1 MTDSNPSVLSLTVQ
15 EAPNAYPQEVIR
27 GAAVELFSGRTDF
40 DPREFSTVFSN
51 AGIERRTL
59 ALKLEQYRS
68 MPGPEER
75 NLCYL
80 EVGGAML
87 LEAAERALPQDLRD
101 GITHVVTV
109 STTGIATPSLECDV
123 LQALGLPDS
132 VRRIPVF
139 GLGCAGGVAGLQI
152 ARDLAQGSPDVR
164 VLLLVVEL
172 TSLTLLGGDA
182 SRTNFIACALFG
194 DGAAAAVIGAPA
206 PEHPGLVRLGEGL
219 THLFPN
225 SKDLMGW
232 QVEEGG
238 WRVLVSPRIPTVVK
252 REIAGLVSKVCRD
265 ERPEHW
271 VLHPGG
277 QKILDSY
284 RGALELTDAE
294 MEDSARV
301 LAAHGNMS
309 AVTALFILHRML
321 SGDARVG
328 SGVAT
333 AFGPGFSAEVLGLEF
348 IGATIR

>member
-1 MTDSNPSVLSLTVQ
+1 VTEIKPSILSLTVE
-15 EAPNAYPQEVIR
+15 EAPNAYPQEIIR
-27 GAAVELFSGRTDF
+27 EAAVGLFSGRTDY
-40 DPREFSTVFSN
+40 DPQEFSTVFSN
-51 AGIERRTL
+51 AGIDRRTL
-59 ALKLEQYRS
+59 ALKLEQYAS
-68 MPGPEER
+68 MPGSEAR
-75 NLCYL
+75 NECYL

-87 LEAAERALPQDLRD
+87 LAAAERALPQDLRD

-109 STTGIATPSLECDV
+109 STTGIATPSLDCAV

-152 ARDLAQGSPDVR
+152 ARDLARTSPDAR
-164 VLLLVVEL
+164 VLLLEVEL

-194 DGAAAAVIGAPA
+194 DGASAAVIGTPT
-206 PEHPGLVRLGEGL
+206 PEHPGLVTLGEGI

-232 QVEEGG
+232 HVEEGG
-238 WRVLVSPRIPTVVK
+238 WRVLVSPRIPMVVK
-252 REIAGLVSKVCRD
+252 REIAGLVRTVCGD

-277 QKILDSY
+277 QKILDAY
-284 RGALELTDAE
+284 RVALELSDAE
-294 MEDSARV
+294 MAESARV

-309 AVTALFILHRML
+309 AVTALFILHRIL
-321 SGDARVG
+321 SGEVKPG

-348 IGATIR
+348 TGESIR

>member
-1 MTDSNPSVLSLTVQ
+1 VTEFKPSILSLAVQ
-15 EAPNAYPQEVIR
+15 EAPHAYPQEAIR
-27 GAAVELFSGRTDF
+27 QAAVELFSGRTDF
-40 DPREFSTVFSN
+40 DPQEFSTVFSN

-59 ALKLEQYRS
+59 ALDLERYRT
-68 MPGPEER
+68 MPGSEER

-87 LEAAERALPQDLRD
+87 LEAAERALPQDLRE

-109 STTGIATPSLECDV
+109 STTGIATPSLDCDV

-152 ARDLAQGSPDVR
+152 ARDLARSSPSAR

-182 SRTNFIACALFG
+182 SRTNFVACALFG
-194 DGAAAAVIGAPA
+194 DGAAAVVIGAPT
-206 PEHPGLVRLGEGL
+206 PEHPGLVTLGEGL
-219 THLFPN
+219 THLFPD

-238 WRVLVSPRIPTVVK
+238 WRVLVSPRIPLVVK
-252 REIAGLVSKVCRD
+252 REIAGLVRRIFTD

-277 QKILDSY
+277 QKILDAY

-294 MEDSARV
+294 LEHSARV
-301 LAAHGNMS
+301 LAQHGNMS
-309 AVTALFILHRML
+309 AVTALFILHRIL
-321 SGDARVG
+321 SGDVRAG
-328 SGVAT
+328 AGVAT
-333 AFGPGFSAEVLGLEF
+333 AFGPGFSAEVLALEF
-348 IGATIR
+348 TGASIR